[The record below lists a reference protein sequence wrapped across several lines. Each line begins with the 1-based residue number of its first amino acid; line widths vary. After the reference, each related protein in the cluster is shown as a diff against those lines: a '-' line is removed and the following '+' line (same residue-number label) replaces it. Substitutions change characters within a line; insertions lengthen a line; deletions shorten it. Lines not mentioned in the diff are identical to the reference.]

1 MYCPKCGKLNKEGA
15 RFCAFCGEELFP
27 EKIKLTKKTGII
39 GLIIFGFVLLL
50 ILNPF
55 GYNSVKNSPSAT
67 VKNFYEALEKGEYS
81 KVKGYVSSQV
91 LLQEPLTIE
100 DFNKMREEMMS
111 LGGIKKIEITKE
123 NIEGETAEVCYS
135 LNYRNYGNG
144 ETDSNCFYLIKEGGV
159 WKIAE

>member
-1 MYCPKCGKLNKEGA
+1 MNCPKCGKLNKEEA
-15 RFCAFCGEELFP
+15 KFCAFCGEKLFP

-39 GLIIFGFVLLL
+39 GLIIIGFVLLL

-55 GYNSVKNSPSAT
+55 GHNSVKNSPSAT

-135 LNYRNYGNG
+135 LDYRNG
-144 ETDSNCFYLIKEGGV
+144 ETDSDCGYLIKEGGI